1 MQTKWLGEGTALM
14 EHCITGMQ
22 TDGFFTGHEPTLS
35 KEPEVDIGDS
45 GDILLPKPV
54 TPQPGISK
62 NDRRK
67 EGKSKREQEEEERE
81 KMQYVIGRGGIC
93 NLYQHRVFCFTEQV
107 LN

>member
-1 MQTKWLGEGTALM
+1 
-14 EHCITGMQ
+14 MQ
-22 TDGFFTGHEPTLS
+22 TDGFFTGSEPTTS

-54 TPQPGISK
+54 TPQPGLGR

-81 KMQYVIGRGGIC
+81 KMQYV
-93 NLYQHRVFCFTEQV
+93 LDEAQHLSEAATLDKTKHWILVS
-107 LN
+107 